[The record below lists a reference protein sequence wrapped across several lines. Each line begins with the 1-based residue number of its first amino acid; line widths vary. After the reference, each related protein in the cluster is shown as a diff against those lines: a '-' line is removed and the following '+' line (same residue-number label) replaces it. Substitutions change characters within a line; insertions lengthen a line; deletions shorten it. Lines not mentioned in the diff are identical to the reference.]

1 MTIRKKITI
10 RGWNR
15 QGRPVRLELAPAP
28 AGTGIVF
35 NSQLRADIRH
45 ARVEDHTT
53 VLARD
58 HCRLALVEHLLAACT
73 GLGIT
78 DLKITLNCA
87 EPPFADG
94 SSLIFARRLKQAG
107 ITGRS
112 RPFYLTGP
120 VAVAAAGG
128 LIIALPAPRL
138 KISCLIDY
146 PQTGPQFL
154 STVITPER
162 FLREIAPARTFG
174 PADLALKPL
183 LDRLPFR
190 IKTVDG
196 WLFPAEPRLRA
207 EPCRHKVLDL
217 LGDLALFG
225 RPLRA
230 EIFAYNPGHR
240 LNLKLVRRLRKE
252 AV

>member
-1 MTIRKKITI
+1 MTISKRITI
-10 RGWNR
+10 HGWNR
-15 QGRPVRLELAPAP
+15 QGQPVRLELSPAP

-45 ARVEDHTT
+45 ARVENHAT
-53 VLARD
+53 VLA
-58 HCRLALVEHLLAACT
+58 HNSCRIALVEHLLAACT

-78 DLKITLNCA
+78 DLNITLDRG

-94 SSLIFARRLKQAG
+94 SSLPFARRLQQAG
-107 ITGRS
+107 ITGS
-112 RPFYLTGP
+112 SKPFYLTGP
-120 VAVAAAGG
+120 VAVAAAGS
-128 LIIALPAPRL
+128 LIIALPCPRL

-146 PQTGPQFL
+146 PQTGPQFFSAL
-154 STVITPER
+154 ITPGR

-174 PADLALKPL
+174 PAGTELQPL
-183 LDRLPFR
+183 LKRLPFR
-190 IKTVDG
+190 VKIINR
-196 WLFPAEPRLRA
+196 WLFPAKPRFDT
-207 EPCRHKVLDL
+207 EPCRHKILDL
-217 LGDLALFG
+217 LGDLTLFG

-252 AV
+252 AF

>member
-1 MTIRKKITI
+1 MTIRKRVTI

-15 QGRPVRLELAPAP
+15 QGRPVRLELSPAP

-35 NSQLRADIRH
+35 NSQIRADIRY
-45 ARVEDHTT
+45 ARAENHTT
-53 VLARD
+53 VLA
-58 HCRLALVEHLLAACT
+58 HNSCRLALVEHLLAACT

-78 DLKITLNCA
+78 DLNITLDRG

-94 SSLIFARRLKQAG
+94 SSRTFARRLHDAG
-107 ITGRS
+107 ITGRNS
-112 RPFYLTGP
+112 PFFLPGP

-128 LIIALPAPRL
+128 LLIALPAPRL

-146 PQTGPQFL
+146 PQTGPQFFSAL
-154 STVITPER
+154 ITPGR

-174 PADLALKPL
+174 PADTELQPL
-183 LDRLPFR
+183 LDHLPFR
-190 IKTVDG
+190 IKMVDG
-196 WLFPAEPRLRA
+196 WLFPAEPRFRA
-207 EPCRHKVLDL
+207 EPCRHKILDL
-217 LGDLALFG
+217 LGDLALLG

>member
-1 MTIRKKITI
+1 MTIRKRITI

-15 QGRPVRLELAPAP
+15 QGQPVRLELAPAP

-35 NSQLRADIRH
+35 NSRVRANIRH
-45 ARVEDHTT
+45 ARVENHAT
-53 VLARD
+53 VICHN
-58 HCRLALVEHLLAACT
+58 HCRLSLIEHLLAACT

-78 DLKITLNCA
+78 DLNVKLDSD

-94 SSLIFARRLKQAG
+94 SSLLFAQRLQRAG

-112 RPFYLTGP
+112 EPFPLPGP
-120 VAVAAAGG
+120 VAVTDGGG
-128 LIIALPAPRL
+128 LLIALPAPRL

-146 PQTGPQFL
+146 PQTGPQFFSAL
-154 STVITPER
+154 ITPRR

-174 PADLALKPL
+174 PAGTELQPL
-183 LDRLPFR
+183 LERLPFR
-190 IKTVDG
+190 VKMADG
-196 WLFPAEPRLRA
+196 WLFPAKPRFSA